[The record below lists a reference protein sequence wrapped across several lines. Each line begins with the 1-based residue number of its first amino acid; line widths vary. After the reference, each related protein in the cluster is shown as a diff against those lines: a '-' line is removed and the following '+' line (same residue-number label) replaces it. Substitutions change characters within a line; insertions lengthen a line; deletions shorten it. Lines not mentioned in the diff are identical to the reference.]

1 MNYSIIALL
10 VFQILVFI
18 TPIRHIFNLERLSL
32 GQVLIAVG
40 APIIALIIDEVF
52 KKITPKIFKD

>member
-18 TPIRHIFNLERLSL
+18 TPIRHIFNLERLAL

>member
-1 MNYSIIALL
+1 MERS
-10 VFQILVFI
+10 FI
-18 TPIRHIFNLERLSL
+18 TPIRHIFNLERLAL

>member
-18 TPIRHIFNLERLSL
+18 TPIRHIFDLEHLAL

-40 APIIALIIDEVF
+40 TPIIVLIIDELF